1 MEIAL
6 DPDLERQLRAKV
18 AAGIYETI
26 DEAVQWGI
34 WLMLQQDEGYER
46 ERAAFNRRIGRG
58 CRSAM
63 EGRTVDGPEFM
74 RSLRDRVPEPQ

>member
-46 ERAAFNRRIGRG
+46 GRAAFNREIGEACAEADAG
-58 CRSAM
+58 DF
-63 EGRTVDGPEFM
+63 VDGPAFFRELHS
-74 RSLRDRVPEPQ
+74 RNKVAG